1 MATLFK
7 LGADPNHPD
16 DTFGSPF
23 HLAVANANPQNA
35 SALIAT
41 MLRAGADPN
50 LRATDEGLTP
60 LHVAAAWARPRCLQQ
75 LISHGGDPS
84 ITTACGQT
92 VSELIDDIT
101 NDDDRS
107 ICKSVIQRAPYTTGS
122 LYGKSKRRVSGKLNT
137 ASLLSARRKIFN
149 DNDDKKENVDN
160 IKFTSSSQICNDL
173 PQPENKPNEYESNSK
188 HSFAK
193 MSKDNGYYQT
203 AGTTHKSPYSTA
215 KNSKLDNL
223 TLITSSPRL
232 NSEQIDQLSL
242 DSSDSVVYPTDVSEN
257 YDSTFCDVTGLENYS
272 YSYLNSFGENN
283 SQAKLSKMVSNSF
296 QSSSSSF
303 YSISSIECSD
313 ADDVNQIDPCVH
325 KRTDDSDEIS
335 DAIKNKLLIS
345 TDGNIAN
352 QNSKQL
358 SINNKEHNLSTKFNS
373 FNKSTVSDESETNEL
388 FSYTPE
394 IKSPKYHH
402 NQNLARI
409 NKEVAS
415 LEVTNL
421 TENDSYNATSEAITL
436 QQEGP
441 SDEEIWSNYVS
452 DGNSIESESDTIIYD
467 WNEICSRLSLASS
480 DLSKGNF
487 EEEVEIP
494 SVMLSWSNDKIRQ
507 ELKDYGEIPGPI
519 TATTKKVY
527 LTYIVKL
534 KQQIYN
540 QTGSKSTII
549 KYPPEI
555 STLLKTGNITEDMA
569 KLEQELK
576 AEFQHPDPNRKWREG
591 TAKHSFNYLLLDS
604 RITKNLPSR
613 SKGCSDTELMKD
625 FIRAVFYIGKGQ
637 KARPFAHFYEA
648 IKATDSPA
656 KKSGKKVERIQEIW
670 NEGLGIISLH
680 CFQSVIPVEA
690 YTREAAM
697 IDAIGI
703 SNLTNER
710 KGDYYGVA
718 RTWVHVKRRKLGA
731 YLLYRAMK
739 ILLNEGERPLFQGD
753 FHKRNKSTNT

>member
-1 MATLFK
+1 
-7 LGADPNHPD
+7 ADPNHPD

-107 ICKSVIQRAPYTTGS
+107 ICKS
-122 LYGKSKRRVSGKLNT
+122 
-137 ASLLSARRKIFN
+137 
-149 DNDDKKENVDN
+149 
-160 IKFTSSSQICNDL
+160 
-173 PQPENKPNEYESNSK
+173 
-188 HSFAK
+188 
-193 MSKDNGYYQT
+193 
-203 AGTTHKSPYSTA
+203 
-215 KNSKLDNL
+215 
-223 TLITSSPRL
+223 
-232 NSEQIDQLSL
+232 
-242 DSSDSVVYPTDVSEN
+242 
-257 YDSTFCDVTGLENYS
+257 
-272 YSYLNSFGENN
+272 
-283 SQAKLSKMVSNSF
+283 
-296 QSSSSSF
+296 
-303 YSISSIECSD
+303 
-313 ADDVNQIDPCVH
+313 
-325 KRTDDSDEIS
+325 
-335 DAIKNKLLIS
+335 
-345 TDGNIAN
+345 
-352 QNSKQL
+352 
-358 SINNKEHNLSTKFNS
+358 
-373 FNKSTVSDESETNEL
+373 L

-540 QTGSKSTII
+540 Q
-549 KYPPEI
+549 
-555 STLLKTGNITEDMA
+555 A
-569 KLEQELK
+569 
-576 AEFQHPDPNRKWREG
+576 DPNRKWREG

-739 ILLNEGERPLFQGD
+739 ILLNEGERPL
-753 FHKRNKSTNT
+753 